1 MKEEK
6 SWQVTYPEGVVE
18 YLDLF
23 RDKYLQYEVF
33 DPILHR
39 YIQEHKRSKGNR
51 ICSLGAGTGRH
62 EIDMANFGYDVV
74 GLERD
79 QRSVEIANEL
89 FAVNNV
95 SVDMRVCDFLKL
107 EEVERVCED
116 TLKFDVIILLFI
128 PISMYDYH
136 RAIENLKKYLNP
148 GGIFITNCFG
158 YREKIDRNKLVLR
171 SDIEVINKSETDKLI
186 LRLNYYEFE
195 HDIVNWDAIYLV
207 PDEQGNVKMKKDHD
221 ILTVSP
227 EDEVLD
233 PIEVDTNEFEI
244 LPNYKITECNDSM
257 TPPCLYE
264 YLVGRR
270 LRENEDANE

>member
-1 MKEEK
+1 MNEEK

-33 DPILHR
+33 DPILHK
-39 YIQEHKRSKGNR
+39 YIQEHKRSDGNR

-62 EIDMANFGYDVV
+62 EIDMVKFGYDVV

-79 QRSVEIANEL
+79 KRSVEIANEL
-89 FAVNNV
+89 FGMNGVK
-95 SVDMRVCDFLKL
+95 VDMRVCDFLKP
-107 EEVERVCED
+107 EEIDKVCGEIP
-116 TLKFDVIILLFI
+116 KFDAIILLFI

-136 RAIENLKKYLNP
+136 RALENLKKYLKP
-148 GGIFITNCFG
+148 GGVFITNCFG
-158 YREKIDRNKLVLR
+158 YREIIDRDKKVLR
-171 SDIEVINKSETDKLI
+171 SDIEVINGKELDKLI
-186 LRLNYYEFE
+186 VRLNYYEFE
-195 HDIVNWDAIYLV
+195 KDIVNWDAIYLV
-207 PDEQGNVKMKKDHD
+207 PDEDGVVRMKKDHD

-227 EDEVLD
+227 EEEVED
-233 PIEVDTNEFEI
+233 PIEVNPEEFEI
-244 LPNYKITECNDSM
+244 LPNYKIIECNDSM

-270 LRENEDANE
+270 LRN